1 MRQYRTEE
9 YKESLIGNTF
19 NTTDTELEKYNG
31 LKVKCII
38 CELNDKEYE
47 RELLDDGDRNSSG
60 KRRYEMNCMYDV
72 QLENDK
78 IITVFEDEINPNYNG
93 DYEN

>member
-31 LKVKCII
+31 LKVKRII

>member
-19 NTTDTELEKYNG
+19 NTTDTEFEKYNG
-31 LKVKCII
+31 LKVKRII

>member
-9 YKESLIGNTF
+9 YKESLIGNIF
-19 NTTDTELEKYNG
+19 NTNDTELEKYNG
-31 LKVKCII
+31 LKVKRII
-38 CELNDKEYE
+38 HELTDEEYE
-47 RELLDDGDRNSSG
+47 RELLDDGEINSNG
-60 KRRYEMNCMYDV
+60 KRGYEMNCMYEV

-78 IITVFEDEINPNYNG
+78 IITVFEDEINPNYIG

>member
-1 MRQYRTEE
+1 MRPYRTEE

-31 LKVKCII
+31 LKVKRII

>member
-31 LKVKCII
+31 LKVKRII

-47 RELLDDGDRNSSG
+47 RELLDDGDKNSNG

>member
-19 NTTDTELEKYNG
+19 NTYDTELEKYNG
-31 LKVKCII
+31 LKVKRII
-38 CELNDKEYE
+38 HELTDEEYE
-47 RELLDDGDRNSSG
+47 RELLDDAEKNNDG
-60 KRRYEMNCMYDV
+60 KRIYEMNCMYEV

-78 IITVFEDEINPNYNG
+78 FITVFEDEINPNYIG
-93 DYEN
+93 DYEI

>member
-31 LKVKCII
+31 LKVKRII

-47 RELLDDGDRNSSG
+47 REVLDDGDRNSSG

>member
-31 LKVKCII
+31 LKVKRII
-38 CELNDKEYE
+38 HELTDEEYE
-47 RELLDDGDRNSSG
+47 RELLDDGDINSNG
-60 KRRYEMNCMYDV
+60 KRRYEMNCMYEV
-72 QLENDK
+72 QLENDE
-78 IITVFEDEINPNYNG
+78 IINVFEDEINLNYFG
-93 DYEN
+93 DYEI